1 MLSFFRNRREPQPA
15 PPPATNLSDSW
26 LLANGP
32 SPAPSPQRR
41 PHSSLS
47 GPRRLTSL
55 VSALNDDCPWTA
67 TVTPHEMIE
76 WLRSECDEVKEEVCA
91 MEAIKDVR

>member
-1 MLSFFRNRREPQPA
+1 MLSFFRRRQEPASPV
-15 PPPATNLSDSW
+15 PPANLSDSW

-32 SPAPSPQRR
+32 SPAPSPIRR

-47 GPRRLTSL
+47 GPRRLSSV
-55 VSALNDDCPWTA
+55 VSALSDNCPWTA

-76 WLRSECDEVKEEVCA
+76 WLHSECDEVKEEVRA
-91 MEAIKDVR
+91 MEAMEDIR